1 MENKPQTKRDFDDNP
16 ELEIR
21 GRGGYRPNSG
31 RPKGMKN
38 RTPSRRLIEEAVCLH
53 FGVDKEEIEKAKV
66 QLLQSYLKS
75 GDKGLQYFCEV
86 LFGKAVDVQKLQ
98 AEVLVVTE
106 RNEDEVEDLF
116 FEEVNEDDDGQA

>member
-1 MENKPQTKRDFDDNP
+1 
-16 ELEIR
+16 
-21 GRGGYRPNSG
+21 
-31 RPKGMKN
+31 MKN